1 MGTTMKNFLNNLTGN
16 MSESTVDEAA
26 GKLKDLLVSNE
37 TVEKSFKIFRD
48 AIVFTNLRI
57 ILIDVQGVTGSK
69 VSYHSIPYRSIVS
82 YEIETAGT
90 LDLDSELKIYI
101 SGQAEPLKKEFKKGS
116 NIKEVGQLIGEHLLH
131 V

>member
-16 MSESTVDEAA
+16 MSESTVNEAA
-26 GKLKDLLVSNE
+26 RKLKDLLVSNE

-69 VSYHSIPYRSIVS
+69 VSYHSIPYKSIVS